1 MVKVSHQKKTTL
13 NKKYFY
19 VIKNNVIYLNNN
31 LFKSPKLTSF
41 LLVSKNINWK
51 KKPIN
56 KLKSAN
62 PFYRL
67 FVLLKNKNKKKGSAN
82 PVSVPMHQHNFY
94 NNNLTLFFKNYFYIV
109 GTLLKLFR
117 FDLIWFRSDFFIKNF
132 VKPKFNYKS
141 RFNKKFNLKNNKVII
156 NNNLIS
162 VFKKVLI
169 SNFFYFNSFKVG
181 LSELFFL
188 WRAKL
193 VKFLPG
199 TSNKFLS
206 RPYLFLNNWNLS
218 SARSSD
224 PQWLLYFFYKTHI
237 KLAKSFKKIFRKEN
251 LVSFWAK
258 KDLLNKNIRFS
269 LIKGSF
275 FRRIYNNIKVRKLK
289 KLKFIKYIKI
299 NLNNNKLFPRKYN
312 FKLRNKPHFKTRNK
326 RRLKKKYFFKKAN
339 SLVVYRS
346 SLFLPGSN
354 SLFKRENY
362 LIKKTKKSSYC
373 LHLKYSSNL
382 LNTFP
387 LSKLGSLRKWNLFCL
402 NYKLSYSKL
411 PVKRLKY
418 LKPSLYIKGREGFIF
433 NRLRY
438 SADSD
443 KFVYFFLKKP
453 YLLTRYKTNLILTF
467 TGFMH
472 TTNIK
477 VLSSFNQ
484 QRANFKKNMY
494 SFSFK
499 NEFNRYLLR
508 RYSKN
513 KTYKLITNQNFLR
526 KGYNMKSDSTWFNI
540 YNQALEASTL
550 TFSDSGL
557 NFSTSFNSLLH
568 NYHGKELKLNNYS
581 DKNSY
586 FSYNTDGRVGQ
597 KKPLNLNERVKRVRF
612 KPGYSRIWRLARLEL
627 KNSLNLNFRYQHR
640 LTRYLMRFKRCFN
653 PSYSLSNDMKL
664 INILIRSRLF
674 PDNVFTNLYLSNG
687 SIYLNGCIC
696 YDANQVITTYDFIQ
710 LVVSYKY
717 YILYRWF
724 LNWSIKQKTLL
735 RKKAKAKL
743 RRYNFEDRRQRT
755 NLLPNWIKKF
765 KESFSDVP
773 RYTEVDYMTLSV
785 FVLYEPS
792 RWGDLSVYNFIGSNR
807 NVLYMYNWKYIT

>member
-31 LFKSPKLTSF
+31 LFKAPKLISF
-41 LLVSKNINWK
+41 LLISKSNNWK
-51 KKPIN
+51 RKKVN
-56 KLKSAN
+56 KLKASN

-67 FVLLKNKNKKKGSAN
+67 FALLKNKNRTNKSTFSTN
-82 PVSVPMHQHNFY
+82 LLMHHHKFY
-94 NNNLTLFFKNYFYIV
+94 TNSLTPFFRNYFYIV

-117 FDLIWFRSDFFIKNF
+117 FDLVWFRSDFFIKNF

-141 RFNKKFNLKNNKVII
+141 RFNKKFNLKNNKTII
-156 NNNLIS
+156 NRNLLNI
-162 VFKKVLI
+162 FKKVLI
-169 SNFFYFNSFKVG
+169 NNFFYFNSFKLG
-181 LSELFFL
+181 LGELFFL

-218 SARSSD
+218 SAKNSD

-237 KLAKSFKKIFRKEN
+237 KLSKSFRKIFRKEN
-251 LVSFWAK
+251 LISFWAK
-258 KDLLNKNIRFS
+258 KDLLNKHVRFGS
-269 LIKGSF
+269 IKGTF
-275 FRRIYNNIKVRKLK
+275 FRRIYNNIRVRKLK

-299 NLNNNKLFPRKYN
+299 NFNNNKLYPRISR
-312 FKLRNKPHFKTRNK
+312 FKIRNKLNLKTRSK
-326 RRLKKKYFFKKAN
+326 RRLKKKYFIKKTN
-339 SLVVYRS
+339 NLLVYRS
-346 SLFLPGSN
+346 RFSLPKNN
-354 SLFKRENY
+354 SSFKIENF
-362 LIKKTKKSSYC
+362 LIKKLKKSTHC
-373 LHLKYSSNL
+373 LHLKYSKNLLEVFNTYKKSTLFRWNVFCTDYKLGYSNL
-382 LNTFP
+382 TVN
-387 LSKLGSLRKWNLFCL
+387 
-402 NYKLSYSKL
+402 
-411 PVKRLKY
+411 RLKY
-418 LKPSLYIKGREGFIF
+418 LKPSLYLKGREGFTF
-433 NRLRY
+433 NRSRY
-438 SADSD
+438 SHDSD
-443 KFVYFFLKKP
+443 KFIYFFLKKP

-477 VLSSFNQ
+477 VLSTFNQ

-513 KTYKLITNQNFLR
+513 KTYKLITNRNFLR
-526 KGYNMKSDSTWFNI
+526 KGYSMKSDSTWFNI

-557 NFSTSFNSLLH
+557 NFNTSFNSFLH
-568 NYHGKELKLNNYS
+568 NYHGKELKLDNYS
-581 DKNSY
+581 QKNPF
-586 FSYNTDGRVGQ
+586 FSYNTDGRIGQ
-597 KKPLNLNERVKRVRF
+597 KKPLNLNERVRRVRF

-627 KNSLNLNFRYQHR
+627 KNSLNLNYRYQHR

-653 PSYSLSNDMKL
+653 PSYSLANDMKL
-664 INILIRSRLF
+664 VNILIRSRLF

-687 SIYLNGCIC
+687 SIYLNGSIC

-792 RWGDLSVYNFIGSNR
+792 RWGDLSVYNFIGLNR